1 MKVLKRK
8 HRLEQTI
15 TIRVSDILKRQLNEL
30 RERSTIAGFDF
41 NATLREALA
50 TTARRVSND
59 LAAIERCQPPRS
71 VETISSGLSRA
82 EDGYADELS

>member
-15 TIRVSDILKRQLNEL
+15 TIRVSDILKRQLDEL

-41 NATLREALA
+41 NATLREAIA
-50 TTARRVSND
+50 KTARRVSND
-59 LAAIERCQPPRS
+59 LAAIERCQSARS
-71 VETISSGLSRA
+71 VETISSGLGRA
-82 EDGYADELS
+82 EDGFADELS